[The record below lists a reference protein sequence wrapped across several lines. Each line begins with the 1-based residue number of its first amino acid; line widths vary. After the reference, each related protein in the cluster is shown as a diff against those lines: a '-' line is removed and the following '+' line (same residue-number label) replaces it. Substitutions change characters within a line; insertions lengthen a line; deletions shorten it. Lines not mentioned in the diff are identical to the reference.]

1 MTRALI
7 IVDVQND
14 FCEGGS
20 LAVTGGAALA
30 AAVAELIVGPD
41 RPDLV
46 VATRDH
52 HIDPGDHFA
61 SNTASPPD
69 FAQTWP
75 DHCVVST
82 QGVLYHPAL
91 AGVASLFDAEFIKG
105 AHEAAYSGFDAV
117 LTTVTPRRSERLA
130 TWLMARD
137 VTEIDVCGIA
147 TDYCVKA
154 TVLDALDYI
163 DLHQP
168 STGCVRLLGD
178 LCVPVDPTTG
188 AAAVAA
194 MVAAGA
200 KLAGRR

>member
-61 SNTASPPD
+61 SNTASTPD
-69 FAQTWP
+69 FARTWP
-75 DHCVVST
+75 NHCVVGT
-82 QGVLYHPAL
+82 EGVLYHPAL
-91 AGVASLFDAEFIKG
+91 AGVAPLFDAEFTKG

-117 LTTVTPRRSERLA
+117 LSTITPHRSERLA
-130 TWLMARD
+130 TWLAARD
-137 VTEIDVCGIA
+137 VTEIDVCGLA
-147 TDYCVKA
+147 TDYCVQA
-154 TVLDALDYI
+154 TVLDALGYI
-163 DLHQP
+163 DLHHP
-168 STGCVRLLGD
+168 GTGRVRLLGD
-178 LCVPVDPTTG
+178 LCAPVDPTTG
-188 AAAVAA
+188 AAAVTA
-194 MVAAGA
+194 MIAAGA
-200 KLAGRR
+200 ELAGRR

>member
-20 LAVTGGAALA
+20 LAVTGGAAVA
-30 AAVAELIVGPD
+30 AAVAALIVGRG

-46 VATRDH
+46 VATRDR

-69 FAQTWP
+69 FARTWP
-75 DHCVVST
+75 DHCVAST

-91 AGVASLFDAEFIKG
+91 AGVTSLFDAEFTKG

-117 LTTVTPRRSERLA
+117 LTTAASGRLERLA
-130 TWLMARD
+130 TWLVARD
-137 VTEIDVCGIA
+137 VTEIEVCGLA

-154 TVLDALDYI
+154 TVLDALSYI
-163 DLHQP
+163 DLHHP
-168 STGCVRLLGD
+168 GTGRVRLLTD
-178 LCVPVDPTTG
+178 LCASVDPTTG
-188 AAAVAA
+188 DAAVVA

-200 KLAGRR
+200 ELAGRR